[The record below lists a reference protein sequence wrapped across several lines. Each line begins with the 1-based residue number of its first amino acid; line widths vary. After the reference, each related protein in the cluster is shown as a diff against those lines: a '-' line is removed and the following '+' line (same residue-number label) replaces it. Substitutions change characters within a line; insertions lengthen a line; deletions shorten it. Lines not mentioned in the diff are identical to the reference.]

1 MAFIYDMLP
10 PVIPDFIPPFTG
22 TDFQIPITMYN
33 SYNQDSLKNFGIN
46 TVQISIISQKN
57 DITNSYNDLK
67 NGDEIYRDKNNP
79 NIYILKLKT
88 SYSNFSMNENE
99 FYKLQIRFSSQTKAE
114 IKNSGINNQCF
125 TEWSSICLIKKIIE
139 PSLEIRFGGIKLQ
152 KSSTTIVPH
161 SFLTLSGVLDS
172 YIETLKSY
180 QIIIKDITDSVSI
193 KLKTDWLTPKSRN
206 IFTYIFNKRVLE
218 PNKKYKIYVNYST
231 LSGYTNLTQ
240 HYFYINTITGIV
252 DNISFYFQTHPSED
266 TGDIKIR
273 IFGEQ
278 SLKQNFLIQRSS
290 SENNF
295 STWENLSII
304 QFDGAVLDGS
314 LQPVKIYNSK
324 KMDIENLV
332 TTSLQQPLQ
341 LKMYEWSDKTIKS
354 GIFYKYAVA
363 PIYKLVNSITKSRSS
378 IEQAIS
384 DDILIT
390 GNYQQNK
397 QAYTCIFEDMF
408 LTGNGGQNLRIKYNP
423 TVSNFKYNI
432 QESIQNTLGSI
443 YPYITRN
450 GKQKYR
456 SFSIGGLIT
465 LFMDINDRWNVP
477 SYFDDSNV
485 KMDNYFS
492 TKTTNDDIIIEPI
505 IITIPNQQYQT
516 LSTVFSGQ
524 NINNTEQLSTYLPGP
539 EELLNRYSNQELQVI
554 SAQSLF
560 ENKDI
565 QTELKHIAT
574 QQQYNKIKKQVYSS
588 AYNDREAAREVLY
601 KIYIKLANV
610 YNQIYIGEFAIPED
624 FFSDIQIEARSQY
637 NKSKNINK
645 FNDIIYEREFR
656 QAVYKFLYDPTPKL
670 FRSNAEGNILIKLT
684 NLSFTPLNELGRQLY
699 SFSAQAIEIDECSIV
714 NFNKYNIYNY
724 GEWKNLNEQY
734 TYNFKVSTKWMNK
747 DYNLLN
753 DIPNSIE
760 TNSNI
765 FTNGQKARI
774 LKINNFKINVS
785 STAYVPLVD
794 LQTIEYVNISDI
806 NETNLYTKTNEKSVL
821 QTKYARGWIVKLTTN
836 DNGIKNFKRVFI
848 NKTQELNFPSS
859 TVIESAIVLRAPSY
873 LNDSAEANNTE
884 FTFSGMAI
892 YIKSQEGPTIYQT
905 NNNAPSIQTF
915 KMLVPENG
923 NVIYQKTV
931 QQNKTILIQL
941 LCSNLANQRQT
952 ILTYNKE
959 SNSFFYPITLTGIS
973 TKRKANIVINNQSY
987 NIQNTTFN
995 YTMLLD
1001 DMSEME
1007 TFSKVIFT
1015 NNTNDDN
1022 TPIQFL
1028 DDGSPIQFSINIII
1042 TSFNFIKTEYI

>member
-67 NGDEIYRDKNNP
+67 SGDEIFRDKNNP

-99 FYKLQIRFSSQTKAE
+99 FYKLQIRFSSQTKTE
-114 IKNSGINNQCF
+114 IMNSGINNQCF

-139 PSLEIRFGGIKLQ
+139 PSLEICFGSIKLQ
-152 KSSTTIVPH
+152 KNSTTIVPH

-172 YIETLKSY
+172 HIETLKSY
-180 QIIIKDITDSVSI
+180 QIIIKDITDSVST

-206 IFTYIFNKRVLE
+206 IFSYIFNKRVLE
-218 PNKKYKIYVNYST
+218 PNKKYKIYINYST

-304 QFDGAVLDGS
+304 QFDGTILDGS

-324 KMDIENLV
+324 KLDIENLV

-363 PIYKLVNSITKSRSS
+363 PIYKLVNPITKSRSS

-432 QESIQNTLGSI
+432 QESVQNTLGSI

-477 SYFDDSNV
+477 SYFDDSKIKINN
-485 KMDNYFS
+485 DS
-492 TKTTNDDIIIEPI
+492 TTNNNIIIEPI
-505 IITIPNQQYQT
+505 IITIPNQQYQK
-516 LSTVFSGQ
+516 LSTVFLGQ
-524 NINNTEQLSTYLPGP
+524 NINNTEQLLTYLPGP

-554 SAQSLF
+554 SAQNLF

-574 QQQYNKIKKQVYSS
+574 QQQYNKLKQQVYSQD
-588 AYNDREAAREVLY
+588 YNDRKAAREVLY
-601 KIYIKLANV
+601 KIYIKIANK
-610 YNQIYIGEFAIPED
+610 YNQTYIGEFAIPED
-624 FFSDIQIEARSQY
+624 LFSDIQIEARTQY
-637 NKSKNINK
+637 NQAKNINK

-656 QAVYKFLYDPTPKL
+656 QAVYKFLYNSTPKL
-670 FRSNAEGNILIKLT
+670 FRSSTEGNILIKLT
-684 NLSFTPLNELGRQLY
+684 NLSFTPMNELGRQLY
-699 SFSAQAIEIDECSIV
+699 SFSAQAIEIDECSIT

-724 GEWKNLNEQY
+724 GEWKNLHKQY
-734 TYNFKVSTKWMNK
+734 TYDFKVSAQWEK

-753 DIPNSIE
+753 DVPNNIE
-760 TNSNI
+760 TNNSI

-774 LKINNFKINVS
+774 LKINNFKISVS
-785 STAYVPLVD
+785 NQISKLYVPLVD
-794 LQTIEYVNISDI
+794 LQTVKYVNISDI
-806 NETNLYTKTNEKSVL
+806 NDTNLNTKTDEKAVL
-821 QTKYARGWIVKLTTN
+821 QTKYARGWIVKITTN

-848 NKTQELNFPSS
+848 NKTQKLNFPSS
-859 TVIESAIVLRAPSY
+859 TIVESAMVLSPPSY
-873 LNDSAEANNTE
+873 LKNRTEAKNTK
-884 FTFSGMAI
+884 FTFSGTAT
-892 YIKSQEGPTIYQT
+892 YIKSQKGPTIYQT
-905 NNNAPSIQTF
+905 NDNTPSVYTI
-915 KMLVPENG
+915 KMLVPQNG
-923 NVIYQKTV
+923 SVIYQKIV
-931 QQNKTILIQL
+931 QDKSIVLQL
-941 LCSNLANQRQT
+941 LCSNLANQKQT

-959 SNSFFYPITLTGIS
+959 SNSSFYPVTLIGIS
-973 TKRKANIVINNQSY
+973 AINNKANITINNQSY
-987 NIQNTTFN
+987 NIQNTPFN

-1001 DMSEME
+1001 DMSEMQ
-1007 TFSKVIFT
+1007 TFSKIIFT
-1015 NNTNDDN
+1015 NNTYNSS
-1022 TPIQFL
+1022 IQFYI
-1028 DDGSPIQFSINIII
+1028 DIIM

>member
-67 NGDEIYRDKNNP
+67 NGDEIFRDKNNP

-99 FYKLQIRFSSQTKAE
+99 FYKLQIRFSSQTKTE
-114 IKNSGINNQCF
+114 IINSGINNQCF

-152 KSSTTIVPH
+152 KNSTTIVPH
-161 SFLTLSGVLDS
+161 SFLTFSGVLDS
-172 YIETLKSY
+172 HIETLKSY
-180 QIIIKDITDSVSI
+180 QIIIKDITDSVST

-218 PNKKYKIYVNYST
+218 PNKKYKIYINYST

-304 QFDGAVLDGS
+304 QFDGTVLDGS

-477 SYFDDSNV
+477 SYFDDSNI
-485 KMDNYFS
+485 KINNNS
-492 TKTTNDDIIIEPI
+492 ATKTINDDIIIEPI
-505 IITIPNQQYQT
+505 IITIPNQQYQI

-524 NINNTEQLSTYLPGP
+524 NINNTEQLITYLPGP

-560 ENKDI
+560 ENEDI
-565 QTELKHIAT
+565 QAELKYIAT

-588 AYNDREAAREVLY
+588 VYNDRKAAKEVLY
-601 KIYIKLANV
+601 KIYIKLANI
-610 YNQIYIGEFAIPED
+610 YNQTYIGEFAIPED
-624 FFSDIQIEARSQY
+624 LFSDVQIEARKQY

-670 FRSNAEGNILIKLT
+670 FRSNTEGNILIKLT
-684 NLSFTPLNELGRQLY
+684 NLSFTPMNELGRQLY
-699 SFSAQAIEIDECSIV
+699 SFSAQAIEIDECSIA

-724 GEWKNLNEQY
+724 GEWKNLNKQY

-760 TNSNI
+760 TNNNI

-785 STAYVPLVD
+785 STKYVPLVD
-794 LQTIEYVNISDI
+794 LQTIKYVNISDI
-806 NETNLYTKTNEKSVL
+806 NETNLYTKTDEKSVL

-873 LNDSAEANNTE
+873 LKNSAEANNTE
-884 FTFSGMAI
+884 FTFSGTAT

-915 KMLVPENG
+915 KMLVPKNG
-923 NVIYQKTV
+923 NVIYQKIV
-931 QQNKTILIQL
+931 QNKTILIQL
-941 LCSNLANQRQT
+941 LCSNLADQRQT

-973 TKRKANIVINNQSY
+973 TKRKANITINNRPY
-987 NIQNTTFN
+987 NIQNTTLN

-1007 TFSKVIFT
+1007 TFNKIIFT
-1015 NNTNDDN
+1015 NNTND
-1022 TPIQFL
+1022 
-1028 DDGSPIQFSINIII
+1028 SPIQFYIDIII